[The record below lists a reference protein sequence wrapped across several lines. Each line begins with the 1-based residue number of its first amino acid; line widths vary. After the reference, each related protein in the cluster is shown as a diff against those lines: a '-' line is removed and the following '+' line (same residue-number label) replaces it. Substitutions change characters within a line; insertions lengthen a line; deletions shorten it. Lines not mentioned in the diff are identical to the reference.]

1 MPTLSACG
9 TASPWNSPNVITV
22 LERVYLQHHKFI
34 NSCVGPQWLGYVI
47 SPLQY
52 AYRAIF
58 KVPFEGK
65 CDTTCHCKLI

>member
-9 TASPWNSPNVITV
+9 TASPLNSLDMITV
-22 LERVYLQHHKFI
+22 VERVYLQHHKLI
-34 NSCVGPQWLGYVI
+34 NSSVEPKWLGYVI

-65 CDTTCHCKLI
+65 CDTTCHWKLI